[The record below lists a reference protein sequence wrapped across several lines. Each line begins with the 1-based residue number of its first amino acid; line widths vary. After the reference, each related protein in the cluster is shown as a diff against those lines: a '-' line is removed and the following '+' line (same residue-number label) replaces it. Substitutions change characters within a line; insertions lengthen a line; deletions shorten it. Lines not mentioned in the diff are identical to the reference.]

1 MPTNTIASQNS
12 DNDILSRFAGTVN
25 DDALKE
31 IEEKDT
37 PKEPVQAGKDTYAD
51 ARESIRAER
60 QKLEA
65 ALTEAEQE
73 AARIRSELN
82 ALGEKEKEIV
92 HAEERA
98 AHEHKIAAEIKHL
111 EAILNRHRKVTA
123 EAEARLAQLRSAT
136 SGKYQNT
143 VRAKAVADFNSTP
156 AEEKEKEETEEV
168 AEVKP
173 VTEAT
178 APVGL
183 AAPTRGEIPAVK
195 PAEVA
200 AEKQAPTAEEKPVV
214 ALEPITP
221 DNDLP
226 RPVAFRVEEPKNQ
239 ESDPLKGLTPEQAM
253 LYKTAK
259 PMIASLAGPDTLSA
273 IN

>member
-1 MPTNTIASQNS
+1 MSITTSPQQDS

-51 ARESIRAER
+51 ARESIKAER

-73 AARIRSELN
+73 VTRIRSELN
-82 ALGEKEKEIV
+82 ALGEKEKGIARE
-92 HAEERA
+92 EERA
-98 AHEHKIAAEIKHL
+98 AHERKVATERAHL
-111 EAILNRHRKVTA
+111 EAVLKRQQKELA
-123 EAEARLAQLRSAT
+123 ETQARLAKLHPGT
-136 SGKYQNT
+136 FDEYQNT
-143 VRAKAVADFNSTP
+143 VRAKAVADFNSAP
-156 AEEKEKEETEEV
+156 AEEKDKEETEEV

-183 AAPTRGEIPAVK
+183 VAPTRGEIPAVK

-200 AEKQAPTAEEKPVV
+200 AEKQAPKAEEKPVV

-226 RPVAFRVEEPKNQ
+226 RPVAFRVEEPKNP